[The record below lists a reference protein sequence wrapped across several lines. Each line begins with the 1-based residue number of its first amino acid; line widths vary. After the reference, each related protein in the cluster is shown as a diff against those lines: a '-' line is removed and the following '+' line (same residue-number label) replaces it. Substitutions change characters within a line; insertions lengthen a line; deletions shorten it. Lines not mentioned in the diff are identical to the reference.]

1 VTSNKHTSRA
11 PVGSIAHARP
21 SATNVAVCFAVG
33 RRSSQPSGSG
43 SPEAN
48 IVLGDGDGAAVAV
61 IAGEGAPVGRDSTG
75 SDVVHDASAA
85 TAHAAAI
92 DLVHRPRTM
101 TPRRPYT
108 R

>member
-1 VTSNKHTSRA
+1 VTSNKHTSRE

-33 RRSSQPSGSG
+33 RRSSHPSGSD
-43 SPEAN
+43 SPDAN
-48 IVLGDGDGAAVAV
+48 TVVGDGAAVAV

-85 TAHAAAI
+85 TAHATAI